1 MSELVYYE
9 KNTYSIQMPES
20 FEGIY
25 LVQLADITAKADWCV
40 ESHEQFCHEVLL
52 VFEGE
57 LSMRVNERR
66 IRLAAGQMAV
76 IAEGATHE
84 IDPGGS
90 ARVRLGVLGIRLNR
104 SAEPRFGAFFSVA
117 PEQVMGY
124 TPNQRMLF
132 EMMADEYFNRDQ
144 QYRSMLG
151 CILYAFTVSVCR
163 HGTGGRR
170 EPLMALRINSA
181 ADSLA
186 VQMSAWIREHAAQ
199 ITSIEEI
206 SEAFSYSYSHL
217 SHHFKRQTGYALKEY
232 WNHYRFQAVFEMMR
246 DPALS
251 LTQIADRVHFQSIH
265 TFSRAF
271 TERFGIAPSK
281 YRRIIL
287 PEEPREG

>member
-117 PEQVMGY
+117 PEQIMGY
-124 TPNQRMLF
+124 TEWDRENSAYGPEALAALDVWADSADDAYMLPLTLSYT
-132 EMMADEYFNRDQ
+132 DEESSAYTAIMSDVNVYVNESSIKFINGD
-144 QYRSMLG
+144 RSMDEWDAYVERIERMRIG
-151 CILYAFTVSVCR
+151 EATEITAAAY
-163 HGTGGRR
+163 GRW
-170 EPLMALRINSA
+170 A
-181 ADSLA
+181 
-186 VQMSAWIREHAAQ
+186 
-199 ITSIEEI
+199 
-206 SEAFSYSYSHL
+206 
-217 SHHFKRQTGYALKEY
+217 
-232 WNHYRFQAVFEMMR
+232 
-246 DPALS
+246 
-251 LTQIADRVHFQSIH
+251 
-265 TFSRAF
+265 
-271 TERFGIAPSK
+271 ER
-281 YRRIIL
+281 
-287 PEEPREG
+287 